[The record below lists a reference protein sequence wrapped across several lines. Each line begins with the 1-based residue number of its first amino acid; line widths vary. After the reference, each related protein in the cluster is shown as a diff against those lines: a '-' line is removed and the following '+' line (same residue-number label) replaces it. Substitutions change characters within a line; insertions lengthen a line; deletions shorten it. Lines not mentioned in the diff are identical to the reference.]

1 MGYQRFLS
9 PVFKPFNPLE
19 LVREIGEIVTRKGF
33 GRTGKGTCRSVQFL
47 FTGGL

>member
-19 LVREIGEIVTRKGF
+19 LVREIGGNSYEERVRKDREGNM
-33 GRTGKGTCRSVQFL
+33 
-47 FTGGL
+47 